1 LYGHAVPGDTV
12 KPGTQADRL
21 VAGAAV
27 LCGRYTNGK
36 VWAISA
42 KNSATGNRTPFSHLS
57 MQFTLD
63 THCDVFPAQHTF

>member
-1 LYGHAVPGDTV
+1 MTEWYVNTVPGDTV

-27 LCGRYTNGK
+27 LCGRYSNGK

-42 KNSATGNRTPFSHLS
+42 KNSATGKLTPFSRLRVCKV
-57 MQFTLD
+57 L
-63 THCDVFPAQHTF
+63 